1 MVKSL
6 ATKLAN
12 KDMEFEIA
20 LLKFSN
26 TNQENSIKT
35 LEISNEILQKELRK
49 YIIKYGPVVE
59 DDEEEREE
67 EESHQIL

>member
-1 MVKSL
+1 MCILCSQ
-6 ATKLAN
+6 LAN